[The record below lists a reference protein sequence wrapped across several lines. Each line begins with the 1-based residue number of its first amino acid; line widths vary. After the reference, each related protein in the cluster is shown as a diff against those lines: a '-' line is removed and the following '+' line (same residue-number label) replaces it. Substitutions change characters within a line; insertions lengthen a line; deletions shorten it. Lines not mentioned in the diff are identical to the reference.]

1 MHPTRLHPILGPPAN
16 IHHLTGLT
24 DDDEDLHKDRL
35 KLWQDFNHAWIALI
49 FKQKQYMLREL
60 GDTIVLQPLSLRI
73 VKRMGDELIRLC
85 DGIERH
91 GLVDYQFGVWED
103 EIESCKCKRH

>member
-1 MHPTRLHPILGPPAN
+1 
-16 IHHLTGLT
+16 
-24 DDDEDLHKDRL
+24 
-35 KLWQDFNHAWIALI
+35 
-49 FKQKQYMLREL
+49 MLQEL
-60 GDTIVLQPLSLRI
+60 GDDMVLQPLSLRM

-103 EIESCKCKRH
+103 EIESCKRKRHLPPKKVDCARRLGEFVH

>member
-1 MHPTRLHPILGPPAN
+1 MQQEVHDSTVPT
-16 IHHLTGLT
+16 
-24 DDDEDLHKDRL
+24 
-35 KLWQDFNHAWIALI
+35 
-49 FKQKQYMLREL
+49 
-60 GDTIVLQPLSLRI
+60 PLSLRT

-103 EIESCKCKRH
+103 EIETCKCSANIHKKWPLRQCKGELVH